1 MSKDDEFDRAE
12 VIVSERW
19 RFTSARTTVMGL
31 HASVLLGLPAIL
43 AALALGIFRPV
54 MLLWVAYIGFVIYL
68 KSKWKITPIE
78 WGCMLYT
85 RFVKG
90 NKWLVR

>member
-1 MSKDDEFDRAE
+1 MDRDEEFDRSE

-19 RFTSARTTVMGL
+19 RFTGAPTTVGGL
-31 HASVLLGLPAIL
+31 HASVLLGLPAFIP
-43 AALALGIFRPV
+43 ASWLGLFKPV
-54 MLLWVAYIGFVIYL
+54 LLIWLGYVGFVFYL
-68 KSKWKITPIE
+68 NSKWKITPFE
-78 WGCMLYT
+78 WLRMMLT